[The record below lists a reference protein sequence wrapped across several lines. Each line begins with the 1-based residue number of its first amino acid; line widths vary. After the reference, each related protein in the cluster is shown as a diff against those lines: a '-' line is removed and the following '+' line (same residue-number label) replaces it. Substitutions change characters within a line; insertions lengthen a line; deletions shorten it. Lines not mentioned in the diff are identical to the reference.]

1 MPSPFRRP
9 CVRLAL
15 ALSLVLLSASTASAQ
30 TSALVLVGERG
41 APEQLERARAGVIEV
56 LAEQAVRLVP
66 TPDGAPCAETECAA
80 QMALNTGADTA
91 LLIELTEDA
100 VRLTSVNRE
109 GDTRSTTESLEERG
123 AALAA
128 GAAAER
134 LLESTPL
141 AALGFLRVE
150 SAPPGIAVRID
161 GARAGTTPLRRSIPA
176 GEHRVEL
183 TPSGRDPIERFATVR
198 PREEASVVVDTAE
211 DDERESEEDEIQHTV
226 DPVTEASPWN
236 WAIGGALAVGGVVA
250 LISPLSTLARDG
262 ECTDRIDDV
271 GCVEQ
276 VRIGP
281 QSGVLLGI
289 GIGALLAAVVV
300 DVVAPIRVD
309 VAASEDAAAL
319 WVTGSF

>member
-1 MPSPFRRP
+1 MAP
-9 CVRLAL
+9 LG
-15 ALSLVLLSASTASAQ
+15 ASAQ

-80 QMALNTGADTA
+80 RMALTTGADTV
-91 LLIELTEDA
+91 LLLELTEDA
-100 VRLTSVNRE
+100 VRLTAVNRD
-109 GDTRSTTESLEERG
+109 GDTRSTTASLSEQD

-150 SAPPGIAVRID
+150 SSPPGIDVRID
-161 GARAGTTPLRRSIPA
+161 GARAGTTPLRRSLPA
-176 GEHRVEL
+176 GEHRIEL
-183 TPSGRDPIERFATVR
+183 TPSGRDPIERFATVTE
-198 PREEASVVVDTAE
+198 REEASVIVDTADAEE
-211 DDERESEEDEIQHTV
+211 DDAEEEDLQHTI
-226 DPVTEASPWN
+226 DPATEASPWN
-236 WAIGGALAVGGVVA
+236 WAIGGGLAVAGVVA

-276 VRIGP
+276 VRIGA
-281 QSGVLLGI
+281 QTGILLGV
-289 GIGALLAAVVV
+289 GISALLAAVVV

-309 VAASEDAAAL
+309 VAASEESAAV